1 MFYNLSWIDLY
12 KKNLNHGDIVG
23 TLIIDRTDLLKKT
36 HIRQFDLLIDGQ
48 SWTVIPENEI
58 FIKPKSVEFNQM
70 AFFNNE
76 SKLVIDGV
84 ISDSESDSL
93 KLYFKDIDISNVD
106 KLFKIPE
113 IDINGILNGNATIT
127 SFSERP
133 TFFC

>member
-1 MFYNLSWIDLY
+1 
-12 KKNLNHGDIVG
+12 
-23 TLIIDRTDLLKKT
+23 
-36 HIRQFDLLIDGQ
+36 
-48 SWTVIPENEI
+48 
-58 FIKPKSVEFNQM
+58 M